1 MNNLNSKL
9 HLKYQKR
16 VRSKMRALRKNYQ
29 HTILFDNFSREI
41 KVEQLKSSKP
51 HKKST
56 IFSGNQSWIFGQKL
70 KILNSV
76 YVRVDGAAELENNF
90 NHNTSGFWN
99 KVWSMSNFTYMPDWL
114 LIAQCGGP
122 GTLLEQQ
129 VLSWPP
135 SSKIINLWFWCDQ
148 TFGETFGL
156 QKNLQQNRHSKLCLE
171 ERHVQV

>member
-1 MNNLNSKL
+1 MCFEP
-9 HLKYQKR
+9 LKIIVTCLLATFVKAFQPSLLFFFKR
-16 VRSKMRALRKNYQ
+16 VLHWTKHWQLNLLLKNLSRK
-29 HTILFDNFSREI
+29 S
-41 KVEQLKSSKP
+41 
-51 HKKST
+51 
-56 IFSGNQSWIFGQKL
+56 
-70 KILNSV
+70 
-76 YVRVDGAAELENNF
+76 VRVSGAELENNF

-122 GTLLEQQ
+122 GTLLEQ
-129 VLSWPP
+129 SWAGLPP

-171 ERHVQV
+171 ERRVQVELFWQLIWFLNMTHIF